1 LQLLLL
7 LLLLRLGGLE
17 QCFEVML
24 IHAATVTAPIMGS
37 KATFCPSS
45 AASHRTRQSSYA
57 WVVSVWDEIAL
68 IFFEFLS
75 KTFYL

>member
-37 KATFCPSS
+37 KATFCPFIS
-45 AASHRTRQSSYA
+45 RQPS
-57 WVVSVWDEIAL
+57 DEAVICL
-68 IFFEFLS
+68 GCIRLG
-75 KTFYL
+75 